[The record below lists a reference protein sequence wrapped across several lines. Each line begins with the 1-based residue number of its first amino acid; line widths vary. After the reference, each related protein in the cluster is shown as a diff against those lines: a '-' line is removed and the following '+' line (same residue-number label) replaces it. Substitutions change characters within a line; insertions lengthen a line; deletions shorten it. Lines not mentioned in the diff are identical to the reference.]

1 MRILPKSGIGIA
13 GTRRPLVCDAAVLPR
28 TSAPPQT
35 RMGPTAEIGA
45 EDNCKPGRQGHS
57 IAKSPTAIATPRHQ
71 VSQPTYH
78 LNQIELSRRWRIS
91 PRTLERWRWLGI
103 GPRYVKI
110 GGRVVYRLE
119 DIEAFEAARIC
130 G

>member
-1 MRILPKSGIGIA
+1 MRILPKSGIGITEA
-13 GTRRPLVCDAAVLPR
+13 RRPLVCDTAVPSR
-28 TSAPPQT
+28 TSPPRQ
-35 RMGPTAEIGA
+35 RQVGRTAEIDV
-45 EDNCKPGRQGHS
+45 EEEHKPGREGHGL
-57 IAKSPTAIATPRHQ
+57 AKSLTAIAARPYQAGPPIH
-71 VSQPTYH
+71 H

-103 GPRYVKI
+103 GPRYIKI

-119 DIEAFEAARIC
+119 DIETFETARVH